1 VMSLIKNRQIFL
13 QIAKR
18 EVEKRY
24 RGTVLGLLWAVIT
37 PLIMLSIYTVVFGF
51 IFGGSFGRDES
62 RMEFAMALFSGLLIF
77 ELFAAAL
84 TQSPGTIIQNPN
96 YVKKVVFPLEVLPP
110 AMLAATAV
118 HTVIGLIPLVGGLL
132 IAQGSIQP
140 TIFWLPLIF
149 VPVLLYCVGIWWFL
163 SALGVFLRDIANLVV
178 SIQLLVLFASAI
190 FYPPSMAPQELQ
202 IFFILNP
209 IAVLA
214 ELARNATVFGI
225 TPPFQVL
232 GVQILLA
239 FLAALL
245 GRWFFIKTKPA
256 FADVI

>member
-1 VMSLIKNRQIFL
+1 MKSLIQNRQIFL

-37 PLIMLSIYTVVFGF
+37 PLIMLTIYTVVFGF
-51 IFGGSFGRDES
+51 IFGGSFGRGES
-62 RMEFAMALFSGLLIF
+62 RMEFAMALFSGLLVF

-84 TQSPGTIIQNPN
+84 TQSPHTIIQNPN

-110 AMLAATAV
+110 AMLSAAAV
-118 HTVIGLIPLVGGLL
+118 HTLIGLVPLVGGLL
-132 IAQGSIQP
+132 IAQGSLQP
-140 TIFWLPLIF
+140 TILWLPVIF
-149 VPVLLYCVGIWWFL
+149 IPVLLYCVGLWWFL
-163 SALGVFLRDIANLVV
+163 SSLGVFLRDIANLVV
-178 SIQLLVLFASAI
+178 SIQLLVLFSSAI
-190 FYPPSMAPQELQ
+190 FYPPSMAPSELQ
-202 IFFILNP
+202 IFFLLNP

-225 TPPFQVL
+225 SPPLQIL
-232 GVQILLA
+232 ALQILLA
-239 FLAALL
+239 LLAALS
-245 GRWFFIKTKPA
+245 GRWFFMKTKPA